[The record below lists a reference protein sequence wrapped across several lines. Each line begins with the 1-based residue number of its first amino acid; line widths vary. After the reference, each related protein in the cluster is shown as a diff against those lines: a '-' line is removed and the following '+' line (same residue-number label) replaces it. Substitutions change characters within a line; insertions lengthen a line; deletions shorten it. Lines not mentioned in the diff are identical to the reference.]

1 MKPFLMMRK
10 RNAIAGIFLNDNAG
24 MPGLTR
30 AGKTSLEP
38 AGPTVMAAVIYDN
51 ARNEVKVTFNGI
63 VGGNVDGGVTF
74 TIDGGAPETF
84 LTSRT
89 STNYVTY
96 IAEANFLAS
105 HVVRWIYTP
114 GTITV
119 DGELLGAQDLLVSNQ
134 IASAP
139 EYVSGRIYEQGGEQF
154 AEITFNGPMLYSN
167 YNGVTIK
174 ADGGAK
180 AITAIS
186 GMGSTK
192 VTYKTA
198 GINNLHTVTWE
209 YVSATGNL
217 TNTGGDPLAD
227 VTPQVISNVLPFQ
240 THWDLAGNDP
250 TTYWDGDPPDN
261 TPWDKD

>member
-24 MPGLTR
+24 MPGLTK
-30 AGKTSLEP
+30 AGKVSLEP
-38 AGPTVMAAVIYDN
+38 ADPAAVAAVIYDH

-63 VGGNVDGGVTF
+63 VGGNVDGGVFF
-74 TIDGGAPETF
+74 TVDAGSQEPF